1 MRCGYVEGRGR
12 WEGSHIT
19 ELGKQ
24 GPEVLQEPIK
34 MWRRKKERL
43 LILVDGQGQEN
54 PVVRNSVGLDW
65 VFGQRVRKSDSR
77 NGWVCKSACA
87 SDFSARKARNARN

>member
-12 WEGSHIT
+12 GEGSHIT

-34 MWRRKKERL
+34 MWRRKKERTL
-43 LILVDGQGQEN
+43 EREKND
-54 PVVRNSVGLDW
+54 
-65 VFGQRVRKSDSR
+65 
-77 NGWVCKSACA
+77 
-87 SDFSARKARNARN
+87 

>member
-34 MWRRKKERL
+34 MWRRKKERTL
-43 LILVDGQGQEN
+43 EREKND
-54 PVVRNSVGLDW
+54 
-65 VFGQRVRKSDSR
+65 
-77 NGWVCKSACA
+77 
-87 SDFSARKARNARN
+87 